1 MKRYANA
8 ALVYS
13 IIAMVAGVFYRE
25 FTKFAGFTGKTTLS
39 VVHTHYFAL
48 GMIFFLMLLV
58 LEKDF
63 AFSDKAVSKIMIFYH
78 AGLNITGAAFLVR
91 GVLQVVGT
99 EMSSA
104 LNASI
109 SGIAGI
115 GHAVLGISMILVLL
129 KVRKSVQ
136 K

>member
-8 ALVYS
+8 ALTYS

-25 FTKFAGFTGKTTLS
+25 FTKFMGFAGKTTLG
-39 VVHTHYFAL
+39 VMHTHYFAL

-58 LEKDF
+58 LEKNF

-78 AGLNITGAAFLVR
+78 VGLNITGAAFLAR
-91 GVLQVVGT
+91 GVFQVMGT
-99 EMSSA
+99 EMTST
-104 LNASI
+104 LNASL
-109 SGIAGI
+109 SGVAGI